1 MLYGGWRT
9 AARGTAYSSTPSH
22 KRREGAF
29 GLDRRLGGESFRA
42 RLNTNELEQARERE
56 KVSVNFDEND
66 IRFARVAVRNEKERR
81 DNELEVGG
89 REGGDVE
96 KKKIRVSVLV
106 RLVVRGLAE
115 AREKRPGALHLVCC
129 SFSHCSALVS

>member
-1 MLYGGWRT
+1 M
-9 AARGTAYSSTPSH
+9 SSN
-22 KRREGAF
+22 K
-29 GLDRRLGGESFRA
+29 
-42 RLNTNELEQARERE
+42 RERE

-96 KKKIRVSVLV
+96 KKKNTRKYTCTS
-106 RLVVRGLAE
+106 RGARPRRSPRKE
-115 AREKRPGALHLVCC
+115 AWCTPSSLL
-129 SFSHCSALVS
+129 LL